1 MPRTWH
7 FNPIACVGF
16 GPPRTT
22 RSRAPVNWVVL
33 VSASEDA
40 RSQRPRQ
47 TPSKSEPLM
56 QREPSLQSL
65 SCVQYF
71 APFTRSLGTLGLTS
85 PEFISMPEQAPFRQL
100 KPGLQS
106 VSNTQ
111 ARAGIE
117 VRQRTPTMT
126 RPRIVMPCVE
136 PPKITPRNVQIW
148 TAGPLGRLLLAKSA
162 GRFGGA
168 MFDTIQL
175 EISPSSVPFR
185 PQLSQPAPAKF

>member
-148 TAGPLGRLLLAKSA
+148 TAGPLGRLLLSKKRRQIWR
-162 GRFGGA
+162 GDVRH
-168 MFDTIQL
+168 D
-175 EISPSSVPFR
+175 
-185 PQLSQPAPAKF
+185 PA

>member
-126 RPRIVMPCVE
+126 RPRIVMPCAE

-148 TAGPLGRLLLAKSA
+148 TAGPLGRLLLGKQRRQIWR
-162 GRFGGA
+162 GDVRH
-168 MFDTIQL
+168 D
-175 EISPSSVPFR
+175 
-185 PQLSQPAPAKF
+185 PA

>member
-136 PPKITPRNVQIW
+136 PPKSHRVMSKFGPQVPSAGFSWAKKRRQIW
-148 TAGPLGRLLLAKSA
+148 RGDVRH
-162 GRFGGA
+162 
-168 MFDTIQL
+168 D
-175 EISPSSVPFR
+175 
-185 PQLSQPAPAKF
+185 PA